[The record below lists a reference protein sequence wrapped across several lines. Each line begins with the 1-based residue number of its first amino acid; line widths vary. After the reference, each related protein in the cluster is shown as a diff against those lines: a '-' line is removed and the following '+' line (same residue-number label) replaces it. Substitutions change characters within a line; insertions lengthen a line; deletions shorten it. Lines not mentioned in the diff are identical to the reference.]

1 MRITVK
7 VKNVYGNDLVYPVCK
22 DAQVFAQIAGS
33 KTLTETTLKR
43 IKDLG
48 YQIVSVTPTVFN

>member
-48 YQIVSVTPTVFN
+48 YQIVSMTPAVFN